1 MILVDNI
8 SWIKL
13 SPTLTTKKMMFP
25 SFSAI
30 LVLSTLAYSSYAVP
44 ILSSSNVVPWSI
56 LKWPSYPKAE
66 VKVLEQVAAQASK
79 LILDSM
85 LSK

>member
-1 MILVDNI
+1 
-8 SWIKL
+8 
-13 SPTLTTKKMMFP
+13 MM
-25 SFSAI
+25 FSAI

-44 ILSSSNVVPWSI
+44 ILSASNTPSWSDWKI
-56 LKWPSYPKAE
+56 KWPSYSWPSYSKAE
-66 VKVLEQVAAQASK
+66 EQVAAAKTST

>member
-1 MILVDNI
+1 
-8 SWIKL
+8 
-13 SPTLTTKKMMFP
+13 MM
-25 SFSAI
+25 FSAI

-44 ILSSSNVVPWSI
+44 ILSASNAPSWSNWNI
-56 LKWPSYPKAE
+56 KWPSYSKAE
-66 VKVLEQVAAQASK
+66 EQVAAAKTSK

>member
-1 MILVDNI
+1 
-8 SWIKL
+8 
-13 SPTLTTKKMMFP
+13 MMFP